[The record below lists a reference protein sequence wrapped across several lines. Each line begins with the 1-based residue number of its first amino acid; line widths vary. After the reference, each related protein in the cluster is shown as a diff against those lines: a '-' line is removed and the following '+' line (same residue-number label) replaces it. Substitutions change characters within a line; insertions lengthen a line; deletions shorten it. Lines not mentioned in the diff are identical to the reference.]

1 MRHPHSSDVRPA
13 LEAATQQFLDGWAGA
28 WPFHARSAAEARA
41 ILVRAQSAPVG
52 KPSAD
57 VQDLVFP
64 VGPTGA
70 VRVRIVRP
78 RDVRTALPVVMHF
91 HGGGWIMGD
100 SQTHDRLIREVA
112 VGAGA
117 ALVSVDYDRAP
128 ESRFPI
134 AIEQAYAATAYV
146 VEQAQRLH
154 VDPTRLAVIGDDVGG
169 TMATV
174 VALMAKE
181 RRGPRIDL
189 QILFYPVTD
198 ARLDTGSYKLFAG
211 GPWLTRP
218 AMQWCWNVYLP
229 DVGQCVDIRATPL
242 HATMDQLK
250 NLPDALIVTAENDV
264 LRDEGE
270 AYARKLASAGV
281 RVTAVRYNGTIH
293 DFVLLNGLADTP
305 AVRGAI
311 AQAIVALKSVFD

>member
-1 MRHPHSSDVRPA
+1 MKHPHPGDGRPA
-13 LEAATQQFLDGWAGA
+13 LETATQQFLDGWASA
-28 WPFHARSAAEARA
+28 APLDVRSAAEARA
-41 ILVRAQSAPVG
+41 ILLRAQSAPVG

-57 VQDLVFP
+57 IQDLVFP

-70 VRVRIVRP
+70 VKVRIVRP
-78 RDVRTALPVVMHF
+78 RDARAALPVVMHF
-91 HGGGWIMGD
+91 HGGGWIVGD
-100 SQTHDRLIREVA
+100 SQTHDRLIREIA

-128 ESRFPI
+128 ECRFPI
-134 AIEQAYAATAYV
+134 AIEQAYAATTHVA
-146 VEQAQRLH
+146 EQAQKLN

-174 VALMAKE
+174 VAGMAKE
-181 RRGPRIDL
+181 RRGPKIDL

-198 ARLDTGSYKLFAG
+198 ARFDTSSYKLFAD

-218 AMQWCWNVYLP
+218 AMEWCWNAYLP
-229 DVGQCVDIRATPL
+229 DIAKRGDIRATPL
-242 HATMDQLK
+242 NATMDQLK
-250 NLPDALIVTAENDV
+250 NLPDALIFTAENDV

-270 AYARKLASAGV
+270 AYARKLANAGV

-293 DFVLLNGLADTP
+293 DFGVLNALADTP

-311 AQAIVALKSVFD
+311 AQAICALKSAFE